1 PPDPR
6 FSTPRYPSLT
16 RCCRLPIPPPPR
28 SALFPYTTLCRSL
41 VRYVDAVVDL
51 LRGDLGTSINERR
64 PVRTILAET
73 FPYTAMLAAAAIAIV
88 LLVGIP
94 LGILAAVGAGRF
106 VDNLIRVV
114 SLVGLSMPVFW
125 TGIVFIV
132 IFYV

>member
-73 FPYTAMLAAAAIAIV
+73 FPYTAMLAAAAIDRKSTRLNSSHVKISY
-88 LLVGIP
+88 
-94 LGILAAVGAGRF
+94 AVFCLKKKKPQARK
-106 VDNLIRVV
+106 
-114 SLVGLSMPVFW
+114 SMRG
-125 TGIVFIV
+125 TDSQ
-132 IFYV
+132 